1 MYVVTRVDADLP
13 WPPGDSPLQHL
24 AVVPRPLGPGGGQEA
39 GGGHQQEQVRQHGE
53 VQPDWA
59 VLTHTD
65 PDQTTHT
72 IHSGPL
78 RSNRYGNGPVKQNFI
93 VSIF

>member
-1 MYVVTRVDADLP
+1 MCPNITSCDLIVICTRVDADLP

-39 GGGHQQEQVRQHGE
+39 GGGDQQEQVRQHGE

-72 IHSGPL
+72 IHRGPL
-78 RSNRYGNGPVKQNFI
+78 R
-93 VSIF
+93 